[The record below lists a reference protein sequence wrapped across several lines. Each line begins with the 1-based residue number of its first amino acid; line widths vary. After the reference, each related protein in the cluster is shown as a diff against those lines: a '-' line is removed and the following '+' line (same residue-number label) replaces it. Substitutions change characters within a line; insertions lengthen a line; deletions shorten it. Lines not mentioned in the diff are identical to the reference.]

1 MLKSSKSELG
11 TPNPNRNV
19 DIPNGWDSMQYNN
32 AVQTKEANMVKQKD
46 AVFQAVCAVRGS
58 TEFSA
63 PVELTK
69 EERAQVQ
76 TALVAGFQDGS
87 IAFQGD
93 ATDSTK
99 LASYVSGLVSN
110 WLRKDRRLNGN
121 VAYVAKNPGTRT
133 GSGDE
138 SLKAM
143 RTLLGAT
150 TDAEA
155 RAEIQ
160 AEIDKRVSELKPKK
174 TINTSALP
182 ESLRHL
188 VDA

>member
-1 MLKSSKSELG
+1 
-11 TPNPNRNV
+11 
-19 DIPNGWDSMQYNN
+19 
-32 AVQTKEANMVKQKD
+32 MVKQKD
-46 AVFQAVCAVRGS
+46 AVFAAVCEVRGS
-58 TEFSA
+58 TEFST

-69 EERAQVQ
+69 EERASVQ
-76 TALVAGFQDGS
+76 ASLIAGFQSGA

-99 LASYVSGLVSN
+99 LSSYVSGLVSN
-110 WLRKDRRLNGN
+110 WLRKDKRLNGN

-150 TDAEA
+150 TDVDA
-155 RAEIQ
+155 RLEIQ
-160 AEIDKRVSELKPKK
+160 AEIDKRVAELKPKK
-174 TINTSALP
+174 TINVEALP

-188 VDA
+188 APTA